1 MRQERSHGVMSHSIN
16 PVAQVEGCTDKT
28 LKAGFFRIVF
38 FSSIFA
44 SLHFSRGY
52 WVIRSYRGDLDF
64 PMVAGQKNHVGS
76 EAQTCL
82 VNGGMLVASPGL
94 LHRPHPTASMT
105 DDLKI

>member
-1 MRQERSHGVMSHSIN
+1 MYGQ
-16 PVAQVEGCTDKT
+16 D
-28 LKAGFFRIVF
+28 LKGRAFSDSF

-82 VNGGMLVASPGL
+82 VNGWKLVASPGL
-94 LHRPHPTASMT
+94 LHRSHPTASMT
-105 DDLKI
+105 DDLMI